1 MIYLIGFII
10 VVYTIYNYVIGT
22 QLVEVLR
29 LIKRGMT
36 DITDEVIDIRRRMLS
51 AEAEIEILK
60 EKIKR
65 YEKENLS

>member
-1 MIYLIGFII
+1 MIYLIGFI
-10 VVYTIYNYVIGT
+10 VVIYTIYNYVIGT

-29 LIKRGMT
+29 LIKRGMN
-36 DITDEVIDIRRRMLS
+36 DVTDEVIDLRRRMLS